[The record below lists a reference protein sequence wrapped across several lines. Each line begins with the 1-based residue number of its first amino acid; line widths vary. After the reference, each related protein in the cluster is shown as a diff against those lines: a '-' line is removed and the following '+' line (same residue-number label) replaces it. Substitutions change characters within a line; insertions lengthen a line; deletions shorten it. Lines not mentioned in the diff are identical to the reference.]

1 MKIVTNLITT
11 PYLFEDIIEYLK
23 LSKDK
28 VFQNDMISIKKT
40 KIAKKLIKFIFEIV
54 DPLKQKSKTEYYQ
67 PTTIVNNID
76 EIIEMSQ

>member
-54 DPLKQKSKTEYYQ
+54 DPLKQKSKTEYY
-67 PTTIVNNID
+67 
-76 EIIEMSQ
+76 